1 MSMWTLYY
9 EQNDINDL
17 IEFLKL
23 TKNEILNFIFIPYDM
38 NIEQT
43 NSIYKYNENY
53 NDLRIKTSYSK
64 YTKIIKYHKRTVQTY
79 WQICDFSQNLVHEVF
94 VKPCRC
100 RQ

>member
-64 YTKIIKYHKRTVQTY
+64 YTKIIKYHKSTVQTY
-79 WQICDFSQNLVHEVF
+79 WQICDFSQNLVHVVF
-94 VKPCRC
+94 VKPCTC